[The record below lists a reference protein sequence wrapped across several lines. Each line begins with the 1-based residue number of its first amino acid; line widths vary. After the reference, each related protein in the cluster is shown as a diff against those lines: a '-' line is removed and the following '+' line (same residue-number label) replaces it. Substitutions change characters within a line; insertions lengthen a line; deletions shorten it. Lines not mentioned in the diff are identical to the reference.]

1 MVRSDFRPS
10 LLGLEENVPVPTS
23 LINRSGG
30 FNPYARRQRMTLDK
44 GLQAIREMSCSEQNR
59 LVALEYL
66 KTKQSQVSLSRID
79 KIIGAMRL
87 FLGRMKGDFS
97 SISQDEVENMI
108 IWINNR
114 NDWQEWTKVTHLK
127 IWKMFLLWLED
138 KYNLNLRLN
147 KFKISRP
154 KNKVMPE
161 YLLSQEEFTKL
172 MNATD
177 DLQTKLFFGIL
188 YESGARVGEILGL
201 KKQNVSFNTYGARL
215 TVSGKTGQRVLP
227 IIWYAG
233 MLRQFLELH
242 PYKEEKMPLW
252 YMKLDSKVAPLSYEA
267 IKMRLERLRK
277 KAGIS
282 KRIYFHLLR
291 HTRMTELAGEL
302 PEQTLKALAGWTGDS
317 KMAATYVHLANK
329 DVEESLLTK
338 VYGIKVKDEEG
349 KERLKVCPKC
359 SETNPYFTKLCQRC
373 KAPLD
378 EKELRSAVI
387 SEEKAKEVED
397 WSKMFLAF
405 LKVVEKKHPDIW
417 EDMKEVAGSN
427 LELPT

>member
-1 MVRSDFRPS
+1 MT
-10 LLGLEENVPVPTS
+10 LEKGLE
-23 LINRSGG
+23 
-30 FNPYARRQRMTLDK
+30 
-44 GLQAIREMSCSEQNR
+44 AIRNMSCSEQNR
-59 LVALEYL
+59 LVALEYV
-66 KTKQSQVSLSRID
+66 KAKQSQGLSLSRMD
-79 KIIGAMRL
+79 KITTALKL
-87 FLGRMKGDFS
+87 FLGRVNCDFS
-97 SISQDEVENMI
+97 SISQDDVQNVI
-108 IWINNR
+108 IWINSR
-114 NDWQEWTKVTHLK
+114 NEWEEWTKVSYLK
-127 IWKMFLLWLED
+127 MWKTFLLWLED
-138 KYNLNLRLN
+138 KYNLNLKLN
-147 KFKISRP
+147 RFKISRP

-161 YLLSQEEFTKL
+161 YLLSQEEFTRL

-233 MLRQFLELH
+233 MLRQFLDSH
-242 PYKEEKMPLW
+242 PFGEETMPLW
-252 YMKLDSKVAPLSYEA
+252 YMKMDKKLVQLSYEA
-267 IKMRLERLRK
+267 MKMRLERLRK
-277 KAGIS
+277 KASIN

-302 PEQTLKALAGWTGDS
+302 PEQMLKALAGWTGDS

-349 KERLKVCPKC
+349 KERLKICPKC
-359 SETNPYFTKLCQRC
+359 SETNPYFAKLCHRC

-378 EKELRSAVI
+378 EKELRSAVM

-397 WSKMFLAF
+397 WSKMFMAF

-417 EDMKEVAGSN
+417 EDMKDIIDAEH
-427 LELPT
+427 